1 MPIQPSAGAS
11 RCTLQRKSCASSS
24 GVGVL
29 KAVTRHPCGLSP
41 DMTWRM
47 VPSLPVPS
55 RPATGRAGDLITYRR
70 QVTLPLDSPI
80 IELRDVV
87 KRYGAVEALKATTL
101 SLGVGVNVLLGPSG
115 SGKSTLLRLLTGLA
129 RPSAG

>member
-1 MPIQPSAGAS
+1 
-11 RCTLQRKSCASSS
+11 
-24 GVGVL
+24 
-29 KAVTRHPCGLSP
+29 
-41 DMTWRM
+41 M
-47 VPSLPVPS
+47 VSS
-55 RPATGRAGDLITYRR
+55 RPSTGRSGDLITYQR

-129 RPSAG
+129 RPSAGEVLLWRSEEHTSELQSPYELVCRRLP